1 MKVEMV
7 RYILHVQDME
17 RAIAFYRDVIGLAVN
32 FKSDAWSEMPIA
44 GANVALH
51 GGGDGEFND
60 TGLSFQVE
68 DIDLACTEIANG
80 GGRVLSGPAD
90 RPGEPIRLASL
101 VDTEGNGFSIN
112 QCVA

>member
-7 RYILHVQDME
+7 RYILFVQNMD
-17 RAIAFYRDVIGLAVN
+17 RTRAFYRDVIGLTVN
-32 FKSDAWSEMPIA
+32 NKSDAWTEMAIA

-60 TGLSFQVE
+60 TGLGFQVE
-68 DIDLACTEIANG
+68 DIDLACTEVANG

-101 VDTEGNGFSIN
+101 VDTEGNGFTIN
-112 QCVA
+112 QYVG